1 MPVMA
6 DLDCKG
12 TLMAWRERRGNSIS
26 TGMSIGVGG
35 SENCPIRQCSANI
48 REHSVDRWVIWNE
61 PK

>member
-6 DLDCKG
+6 DLDRKG

-26 TGMSIGVGG
+26 TSMSTGVGG

-48 REHSVDRWVIWNE
+48 REQSVDRWVIWNE